1 MMHTVHEPIQYPAP
15 GCYPTQSFP
24 YDIRLALFNVQ
35 LRTRAPHALVGSA
48 LIAAMATSVQGGYKV
63 RLPCGGEPKPLGLFV
78 ASIAESGERKTTI
91 DQLVFRPL
99 LERDARL
106 LQEHQR
112 EMVAYAFALEQ
123 WKRRKKSLERQRI
136 TTEMERVQQEACLF
150 EHFQNKPTQ
159 PKLRRLIRQ
168 NLSER
173 ALMDTLEGEGQS
185 VLITADEGERLLKS
199 QLFEKYNQL
208 SKGWDG
214 GPLFADRANAQ
225 TWSATNIRMS
235 ISMMVQPSILES
247 YLKST
252 GKTARGSGLLA
263 RFLFA
268 FPTSTMGQRIDYNV
282 ATEHPMPDLLVFHKR
297 MTTLLDDQNHPSE
310 NIKILEFSPDAK
322 AAWEY
327 LINYIETDLRPGGY
341 FSDIK
346 DFASKAG
353 EMAARLAGVF
363 HAFTGKT
370 GLISEE
376 TFLCAQDLILFHLIE
391 FKSIFTQRLMM
402 PPGEYEAD
410 QLWNYIFRLSRPENV
425 NGIPRTDLL
434 HSGPLRNAKQFNAAL
449 SVLQWRGW
457 IQLIPGGAKNKA
469 MVVNLFHPSRTQIPI
484 GAGIVQV

>member
-35 LRTRAPHALVGSA
+35 FRTRAPHALVGNA
-48 LIAAMATSVQGGYKV
+48 LIAAMATAVQERYKV

-78 ASIAESGERKTTI
+78 ASIAESGERKTTV

-106 LQEHQR
+106 LQEHACK
-112 EMVAYAFALEQ
+112 MAAYDFALEQ
-123 WKRRKKSLERQRI
+123 WRRHKKSLERQRT
-136 TTEMERVQQEACLF
+136 TTETERVEQERCLL
-150 EHFQNKPTQ
+150 EHFQNKPTL
-159 PKLRRLIRQ
+159 PKLQRLIRQ
-168 NLSER
+168 DLSER
-173 ALMDTLEGEGQS
+173 ALMDALEGEGKS
-185 VLITADEGERLLKS
+185 ILITADEGERLLKS
-199 QLFEKYNQL
+199 PLFEKNNLL

-214 GPLFADRANAQ
+214 GPLFADRANGQA
-225 TWSATNIRMS
+225 WSANDIRMS
-235 ISMMVQPSILES
+235 TSMMVQPAVLEA
-247 YLKST
+247 YLKSV
-252 GKTARGSGLLA
+252 GKTSRGSGLLA

-268 FPTSTMGQRIDYNV
+268 FPISTQGQRIAYNV
-282 ATEHPMPDLLVFHKR
+282 TAEHPMPDLLRFHER
-297 MTTLLDDQNHPSE
+297 MISLLDDRNNPAE
-310 NIKILEFSPDAK
+310 NGEILEFSPDAK
-322 AAWEY
+322 AAWQF
-327 LINYIETDLRPGGY
+327 LVNHIEADLRPGGY

-363 HAFTGKT
+363 HVFTEKT

-376 TFLCAQDLILFHLIE
+376 TFLCAQDFILFHLIE

-410 QLWNYIFRLSRPENV
+410 QLWNYIGRLSRPENV

-434 HSGPLRNAKQFNAAL
+434 HCGPLRNAKQFNAAL

-484 GAGIVQV
+484 GAGIA